1 MSNGTVAPT
10 AVGAE
15 TGYQE
20 SLSPWASEY
29 VTGMLGKGAAL
40 ANTPYNAYPGALT
53 AGASGL
59 QTQGFGGLGSL
70 ALPGASAAGSF
81 TGAAYKPGD
90 DPTAADASVVQQYM
104 NPYIEAALQPQ
115 IAAMARQNQI
125 AKNEMQSQY
134 SKAGAF
140 GGGRQAVA
148 GAELDRGYL
157 DRAAAVTGQGYR
169 DAYDRASDLFGEE
182 RRYGLDALA
191 AQLEGGEQ
199 QRAITQEGV
208 LADQAQFA
216 EERDYPYKQ
225 IQYMQSLLQG
235 LPIEAMSR
243 DIIEPSEMS
252 SILSDLGLFGGFMQG
267 AFGAPSSTG
276 QGGGWWPT
284 WAGGPSDIRLK
295 ENITPV
301 GTLPN
306 GVNWY
311 TWDWNEIGKSIA
323 GEEPTQ
329 GVLAQELQK
338 THPSAVAVGSDGYL
352 RVDYSRI

>member
-1 MSNGTVAPT
+1 MTNG
-10 AVGAE
+10 AVGTE
-15 TGYQE
+15 TGSQE
-20 SLSPWASEY
+20 SLSPWASDY

-40 ANTPYNAYPGALT
+40 ANTPYTAYPGALT

-59 QTQGFGGLGSL
+59 QTQGFGGLGGL

-81 TGAAYKPGD
+81 TGAAYQPGTD
-90 DPTAADASVVQQYM
+90 ATAADASVVQQYM
-104 NPYIEAALQPQ
+104 NPYIQAALQPQ
-115 IAAMARQNQI
+115 IAAMGRENEI
-125 AKNEMQSQY
+125 AKQAMQSQY

-199 QRAITQEGV
+199 QRAITQEGI

-216 EERDYPYKQ
+216 DERDYPYKQ
-225 IQYMQSLLQG
+225 VQYMQSLLQG
-235 LPIEAMSR
+235 LPIEAISR

-252 SILSDLGLFGGFMQG
+252 NILSDLGLLGTFMGG
-267 AFGAPSSTG
+267 AFAPETTTTGAGGTTTTS
-276 QGGGWWPT
+276 GGGWWP
-284 WAGGPSDIRLK
+284 WSDIRLK

-338 THPSAVAVGSDGYL
+338 THPSAVARGEDGYL
-352 RVDYSRI
+352 RVNYSRI

>member
-1 MSNGTVAPT
+1 MTNG

-15 TGYQE
+15 TGSQE
-20 SLSPWASEY
+20 SLSDWASQY

-40 ANTPYNAYPGALT
+40 ANTPYTAYPGALT

-59 QTQGFGGLGSL
+59 QTQGFGGLGGL

-81 TGAAYKPGD
+81 TGAAYQPGTD
-90 DPTAADASVVQQYM
+90 ATAADASVVQQYM
-104 NPYIEAALQPQ
+104 NPYIQASLQPQ
-115 IAAMARQNQI
+115 IDAMARQNQI
-125 AKNEMQSQY
+125 ARNEMQGQY

-157 DRAAAVTGQGYR
+157 DRAATVTGQGYK

-208 LADQAQFA
+208 LADQAQF
-216 EERDYPYKQ
+216 EKEWKHPYQQ

-235 LPIEAMSR
+235 LPIEAISR
-243 DIIEPSEMS
+243 DIIEPSGMS
-252 SILSDLGLFGGFMQG
+252 NILSDLGLVGTFMSG
-267 AFGAPSSTG
+267 AFGSANPTTG
-276 QGGGWWPT
+276 TGGGWWPT

-295 ENITPV
+295 ENITQV

-311 TWDWNEIGKSIA
+311 TWDWNEVGKSIA
-323 GEEPTQ
+323 GDEPTQ

-338 THPSAVAVGSDGYL
+338 THPSAVARGEDGYL
-352 RVDYSRI
+352 RVNYSRI

>member
-1 MSNGTVAPT
+1 MSNGTIGST
-10 AVGAE
+10 GVGAE

-20 SLSPWASEY
+20 SLSPWASDY
-29 VTGMLGKGAAL
+29 VTDMLGRGEAL
-40 ANTPYNAYPGALT
+40 SKTPYKAYPDALT

-70 ALPGASAAGSF
+70 ALPAASAAGSF
-81 TGAAYKPGD
+81 TGAAYQPGD
-90 DPTAADASVVQQYM
+90 DATAADASIVQQYM

-225 IQYMQSLLQG
+225 VQYMQSLLQG

-243 DIIEPSEMS
+243 DIIEPSGMS
-252 SILSDLGLFGGFMQG
+252 NILSDLGL
-267 AFGAPSSTG
+267 
-276 QGGGWWPT
+276 
-284 WAGGPSDIRLK
+284 
-295 ENITPV
+295 
-301 GTLPN
+301 
-306 GVNWY
+306 
-311 TWDWNEIGKSIA
+311 
-323 GEEPTQ
+323 
-329 GVLAQELQK
+329 
-338 THPSAVAVGSDGYL
+338 VGSTAAAAWGTTKDPGWL
-352 RVDYSRI
+352 RAMLGID

>member
-1 MSNGTVAPT
+1 MSNGTT
-10 AVGAE
+10 GSVGAE
-15 TGYQE
+15 TGSEE
-20 SLSPWASEY
+20 SLSNWASDY
-29 VTGMLGKGAAL
+29 VTSMLGKGKAL
-40 ANTPYNAYPGALT
+40 AASPYEAYPGALT

-59 QTQGFGGLGSL
+59 QTQGFGGLGGL

-81 TGAAYKPGD
+81 TGAAYQPGD
-90 DPTAADASVVQQYM
+90 DATAADASIVQQYM
-104 NPYIEAALQPQ
+104 NPYIQASLQPQ
-115 IAAMARQNQI
+115 IDAMARQNQI

-157 DRAAAVTGQGYR
+157 DRAATVTGQGYR

-208 LADQAQFA
+208 LADIGQF
-216 EERDYPYKQ
+216 EDERDYDRIQ
-225 IQYMQSLLQG
+225 TQYMQSLLQG
-235 LPIEAMSR
+235 LPIEAISR
-243 DIIEPSEMS
+243 DIIEPSGVS
-252 SILSDLGLFGGFMQG
+252 QILSDMGLFGVFMQG
-267 AFGAPSSTG
+267 MAGSGAFGKSG
-276 QGGGWWPT
+276 YLPT
-284 WAGGPSDIRLK
+284 WLGGSSDIRLK
-295 ENITPV
+295 ENITQV

-311 TWDWNEIGKSIA
+311 TWDWNEVGKSIA

-338 THPSAVAVGSDGYL
+338 THPSAVAVGRDGYL
-352 RVDYSRI
+352 RVNYSRI

>member
-1 MSNGTVAPT
+1 MSNGTTVGST
-10 AVGAE
+10 GVGAE

-29 VTGMLGKGAAL
+29 VTGMLGKGQAL
-40 ANTPYNAYPGALT
+40 AASPYQAYPGALT

-81 TGAAYKPGD
+81 TGAAYQPGTD
-90 DPTAADASVVQQYM
+90 ATAADASVVQQYM
-104 NPYIEAALQPQ
+104 NPYIQAALQPQ

-157 DRAAAVTGQGYR
+157 DRAATVTGQGYK
-169 DAYDRASDLFGEE
+169 DAYDRASELFGEE

-208 LADQAQFA
+208 LADIGQF
-216 EERDYPYKQ
+216 EDERDYDRIQ
-225 IQYMQSLLQG
+225 TQYMQSLLQG

-243 DIIEPSEMS
+243 DIIEPSGMS
-252 SILSDLGLFGGFMQG
+252 NILNDLGLVGTFMSG
-267 AFGAPSSTG
+267 MAG
-276 QGGGWWPT
+276 QGGWLRNDDGGWIW
-284 WAGGPSDIRLK
+284 
-295 ENITPV
+295 E
-301 GTLPN
+301 
-306 GVNWY
+306 
-311 TWDWNEIGKSIA
+311 
-323 GEEPTQ
+323 
-329 GVLAQELQK
+329 
-338 THPSAVAVGSDGYL
+338 
-352 RVDYSRI
+352 

>member
-1 MSNGTVAPT
+1 MTQHTAGS
-10 AVGAE
+10 AVGVE

-20 SLSPWASEY
+20 SLSPWASKY

-40 ANTPYNAYPGALT
+40 ATTPYEAYPGALT
-53 AGASGL
+53 AGTSAL
-59 QTQGFGGLGSL
+59 QSQGFAGLGSL

-81 TGAAYKPGD
+81 TGAAYTPGGD
-90 DPTAADASVVQQYM
+90 ATGADASVVQQYM
-104 NPYIEAALQPQ
+104 NPYIQAALQPQ
-115 IAAMARQNQI
+115 IDAMARQNQI
-125 AKNEMQSQY
+125 ATQAMQSQY

-148 GAELDRGYL
+148 GAELDKGYL
-157 DRAAAVTGQGYR
+157 DRAATVTGQGYR

-199 QRAITQEGV
+199 QRAIEQEGV

-225 IQYMQSLLQG
+225 VQYMQSLLQG

-252 SILSDLGLFGGFMQG
+252 NWLSDLGLVGGLFEGMFGGD
-267 AFGAPSSTG
+267 
-276 QGGGWWPT
+276 GWLTNAEGDFQWPWET
-284 WAGGPSDIRLK
+284 
-295 ENITPV
+295 T
-301 GTLPN
+301 
-306 GVNWY
+306 
-311 TWDWNEIGKSIA
+311 
-323 GEEPTQ
+323 
-329 GVLAQELQK
+329 
-338 THPSAVAVGSDGYL
+338 
-352 RVDYSRI
+352 

>member
-1 MSNGTVAPT
+1 MSNGTT
-10 AVGAE
+10 GSVGAE
-15 TGYQE
+15 TGSEE
-20 SLSPWASEY
+20 SLSNWASEY
-29 VTGMLGKGAAL
+29 VTGMLGKGQAL
-40 ANTPYNAYPGALT
+40 AASPYETYPGALT

-59 QTQGFGGLGSL
+59 QTQGFGGLGGL

-81 TGAAYKPGD
+81 TGAAYQPGD
-90 DPTAADASVVQQYM
+90 DATAADASIVQQYM
-104 NPYIEAALQPQ
+104 NPYIQASLQPQ
-115 IAAMARQNQI
+115 IDAMARQNQI

-157 DRAAAVTGQGYR
+157 DRAATVTGQGYK
-169 DAYDRASDLFGEE
+169 DAYDRASELFGEE

-208 LADQAQFA
+208 LADIGQF
-216 EERDYPYKQ
+216 EDERDYDRIQ
-225 IQYMQSLLQG
+225 TQYMQSLLQG
-235 LPIEAMSR
+235 LPIEAISR
-243 DIIEPSEMS
+243 DIIEPSGVS
-252 SILSDLGLFGGFMQG
+252 QILSDMGLFGVFMQG
-267 AFGAPSSTG
+267 MAGSGAFGKSG
-276 QGGGWWPT
+276 YLPT
-284 WAGGPSDIRLK
+284 WLGGSSDIRLK
-295 ENITPV
+295 ENITQV

-311 TWDWNEIGKSIA
+311 TWDWNEVGKSIA

-338 THPSAVAVGSDGYL
+338 THPSAVVMGEDGYL